1 MKPDSLLSQFQAVLT
16 TYYKDIKEVQ
26 GASGCTKAKSVKCR
40 FQDVDEA
47 GDDAAAAAAP
57 AADASAASAP
67 RPPRPPAPRTR
78 TLPLHRRR
86 LHLRLLP
93 AAQQE
98 SRRERAGRGPQRAD
112 AD

>member
-1 MKPDSLLSQFQAVLT
+1 MTLT
-16 TYYKDIKEVQ
+16 TYYEDIKEVQ
-26 GASGCTKAKSVKCR
+26 GASGCTKAKSVKRR

-57 AADASAASAP
+57 AANASAASAP
-67 RPPRPPAPRTR
+67 AAEAAEAAATPDADPALTQEEALPVAPAP
-78 TLPLHRRR
+78 
-86 LHLRLLP
+86 
-93 AAQQE
+93 AQQE